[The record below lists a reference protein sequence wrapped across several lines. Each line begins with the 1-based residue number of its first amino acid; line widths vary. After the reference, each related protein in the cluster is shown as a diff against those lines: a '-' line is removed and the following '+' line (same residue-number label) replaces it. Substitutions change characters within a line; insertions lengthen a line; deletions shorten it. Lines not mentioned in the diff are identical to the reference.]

1 MNYYNRPDF
10 QNDINLDN
18 SKPKKIDKKKSLIKW
33 VAVGLGA
40 MIGISYI
47 GILGALINRKTMPTL
62 NLPVGEYTSYSV
74 RADKDGYEINYR
86 ANDPLV
92 MEVTKDSNRPAGF
105 LGFGKA
111 TLTTKEH
118 YTMDGSRHLQGKTEG
133 EISAA
138 QIKCIEAAGGGKQTG
153 RMVGGSVGAAVANTG
168 LSSIPFV
175 GWVLAGAATML
186 GMEQGAEI
194 GGQMAMDFAE
204 CND

>member
-33 VAVGLGA
+33 VALGLGA
-40 MIGISYI
+40 MIGVSYI

-74 RADKDGYEINYR
+74 RANKEGYEINYR

-111 TLTTKEH
+111 TVKTKEH
-118 YTMDGSRHLQGKTEG
+118 YTMDGSRHLLDRSKGK
-133 EISAA
+133 ISEA
-138 QIKCIEAAGGGKQTG
+138 QIKCIESAGGGKQTG
-153 RMVGGSVGAAVANTG
+153 RMVGGSVGASVASSG
-168 LSSIPFV
+168 LASIPYV

-204 CND
+204 CDG